1 MHMVDNKRLNIDNH
15 LGAYLELD
23 STNKESL
30 IIRDIL
36 AHQGRLD
43 SWIPFYK
50 QTLVKDSVSGKMNLR
65 DTLYSTISSEKYP
78 YQVASGIFLH
88 KQYSDS
94 IIHQIKESEILENK
108 KYLYSDLGYYMFKE
122 MIEKEYTESLEKVT
136 DKLFYKSLGMENL
149 GYLPLD
155 RIDKD
160 RIVPTEMD
168 FEFRSQLLQ
177 GYVHD
182 MGAAMQGGVGGH
194 AGLFSN
200 SNDLAKLMQMY
211 LQNGEYGSEQYFSKK
226 VIAEFIRCQFP
237 EDDNRRGAGFDKAA
251 LPKQEGGPASR
262 NASLSGFGH
271 SGFTGTLAWAD
282 PRDNIVY
289 IFLSNRIHPDASN
302 KKLIDMDVRTQIMEV
317 IYDILDDK

>member
-1 MHMVDNKRLNIDNH
+1 
-15 LGAYLELD
+15 
-23 STNKESL
+23 
-30 IIRDIL
+30 
-36 AHQGRLD
+36 
-43 SWIPFYK
+43 
-50 QTLVKDSVSGKMNLR
+50 
-65 DTLYSTISSEKYP
+65 
-78 YQVASGIFLH
+78 
-88 KQYSDS
+88 
-94 IIHQIKESEILENK
+94 
-108 KYLYSDLGYYMFKE
+108 
-122 MIEKEYTESLEKVT
+122 
-136 DKLFYKSLGMENL
+136 MENL

-237 EDDNRRGAGFDKAA
+237 EDNNRRGAGFDKAA

-282 PRDNIVY
+282 ARDNIIY
-289 IFLSNRIHPDASN
+289 IFLSNRIHPKASN

-317 IYDILDDK
+317 IYDSLDDK